1 MVSKNMFTQIMELK
15 RMGESRRYIS
25 MKLGVDKKTVSKYYA
40 MSDEEYRSMHAASL
54 YRVKIF
60 DEYEERIPVSA
71 IYDYLE
77 EKCGHLPG
85 TVKTLRNYVHYL
97 EETGALVFS
106 APQRQYQQVP
116 ELPPGRQMQLDF
128 GQYRTMGGTTLYIC
142 AAILS
147 FSRYKYAIVQ
157 DRPFTTIHV
166 ISHLLNCFDRLGG
179 MPEELVIDQDHLLV
193 VSENSGDI
201 IYTMDFG
208 YFIDEMGYT
217 PIERKEANLFFN
229 LISELYVHTS
239 IIITSNKS
247 FDAWAETMGDDIMT
261 TALLDR
267 LLHHARVFTLNGDS
281 YRINA
286 GNNHDKGGEK
296 PS

>member
-25 MKLGVDKKTVSKYYA
+25 RKLGVDKKTVSKYYA

-85 TVKTLRNYVHYL
+85 TEKTLRNYVHYL

-166 ISHLLNCFDRLGG
+166 ISHLLNCFDVLAAC
-179 MPEELVIDQDHLLV
+179 QK
-193 VSENSGDI
+193 N
-201 IYTMDFG
+201 
-208 YFIDEMGYT
+208 
-217 PIERKEANLFFN
+217 
-229 LISELYVHTS
+229 
-239 IIITSNKS
+239 
-247 FDAWAETMGDDIMT
+247 W
-261 TALLDR
+261 
-267 LLHHARVFTLNGDS
+267 
-281 YRINA
+281 
-286 GNNHDKGGEK
+286 
-296 PS
+296 